1 MKIWQRAGISL
12 LAPCVFLSLTGM
24 AVLGQTVTQQES
36 TFANLSSMGGSYF
49 QQGVSDLI
57 VTFDPPP
64 IVDGTKG
71 IYAYNEN
78 SVSFRRRV
86 SSACA
91 HADSGPSGLP
101 DNGTGYL
108 QFLAFS
114 SDWYVEM
121 GGDLFDARQV
131 DLAEYSTVYTVRS
144 RITFVG
150 YKLDG
155 SSVSVTFVTDGIIDG
170 TGPQA
175 DFQTFIFPTTFINLV
190 RMEIT
195 EPLFSMDNLVVASA
209 ANGDI
214 VYHTLTVRDGRGTA
228 APANGS
234 NRYAAGTPVTA
245 TVPPQISEGTN
256 LFVCTGACVE
266 GNAYSLTG
274 LATVTM
280 TLTNNATLTWL
291 WQARPLPPTADVV
304 LTFDPPSLPHGS
316 RSLDNYTQSGV
327 YFGGTLPGSYAHTD
341 TGLTLWPNNGSAYLA
356 VTRYY
361 TYFDMGGQPFSLK
374 QVDLAEYST
383 VYAIPMDAIFTGRKT
398 DGSSV
403 TATFTLDGVMDGT
416 GPLNDFQTFTF
427 PASFNNLTRVDFN
440 GHVMMPSLDNLVV
453 TPCVSVTLQTAGSPL
468 PCGTPLPFGYG
479 VATVSAGTLLTNRVD
494 GLVDGGA
501 CIRYACKGWTG
512 SGSIPASGSGSIVA
526 STVTEDSTLTWNWQT
541 QYRHTTQTEG
551 EGTVTAASA
560 WLDAGTNVVFIAT
573 PASGWTFSGWTGD
586 TNGCTMSGNVI
597 TVSMTQARTLVAC
610 FATLPGPSAGGLVL
624 WNRLGSEAEV
634 RNSAAGSNGL
644 AFTGTFV
651 PGVFGNALELST
663 QNQFAVSFPAN
674 VLPRQAGCLEFWAKA
689 SDVPD
694 SLPLGTSVFL
704 AGVTDTRNNAY
715 PMMHFSSNDGA
726 ANGGLCLRLGGIGS
740 AGTGTY
746 GNWTYTSALKGAAF
760 ADWHHYALAWSVDG
774 IPRVTNP
781 VRHMA
786 VYVDGVLNTGSW
798 IGAILPPAPLTLP
811 ENGKL
816 GLLYLASLTSC
827 RAAIDNL
834 KIWDYA
840 KTDFS
845 DRFNEGQDAPP
856 FILTV
861 AGARG
866 NASPDN
872 GSYLHP
878 TGAVVSACVP
888 SPVTD
893 GTTRHLCTGATVE
906 GNACAQAGATNVT
919 LTITNNAT
927 LTWNWQTQHRLTTQ
941 TEGEG
946 AVSAADGWQNEGA
959 RVALTATAGPGW
971 FFAGWEGDAGDC
983 VLQGQTITVPMT
995 RARSIQALFIKVIN
1009 MTFAEFAAQPGNL
1022 ALKYKQLS
1030 GLWRYS
1036 NELGGLTCDSPA
1048 NKSGAAFQISVNGP
1062 GLVSFEAEL
1071 SGADGTNAILCMAGS
1086 QTHDLTF
1093 TRTAQNVSL
1102 AIPAGPQRIQW
1113 LVQRGAKS
1121 PEVTGIIRNIR
1132 WTPLAEASEPVPANG
1147 QTILRRNFA
1156 GLAWSGECDYYKA
1169 YAGLTPS
1176 TMKPVG
1182 TGVFVN
1188 MPIPAAALEALT
1200 AEAFGNPIY
1209 WRIDA
1214 VRCDTFGVE
1223 AVMRGSV
1230 WKVAV
1235 LPQGVPEFEAG
1246 RFANAELT
1254 VGVQCDV
1261 GPLVVD
1267 RGLEGLMACRI
1278 DTGALPPGLRL
1289 SLQSGAVGV
1298 SGVPTRAGH
1307 YQAMLQLTL
1316 RNNTKTVR
1324 GTSLL
1329 LDIVVTA
1336 LENAAGDFDGW
1347 ADGSLYGEGSAR
1359 LSVTPLG
1366 HITGKL
1372 SMRGTNYTFKASNFS
1387 AMTNGCCTVKTAA
1400 SHGAKTAI
1408 PIQFSIDKSGAV
1420 TAGFV
1425 DEPEAELVFVRNDW
1439 KAFGMAEVLNQVAGV
1454 YPIEVPEITPTRAV
1468 SSGGGLVTLA
1478 VSSDGAVRL
1487 TGMLP
1492 GGTPVLSSGTLL
1504 LVQRRETPSDRF
1516 VVVVYGTF
1524 PGTRSLCRSIFGV
1537 FEIIAGANAGERNL
1551 LMEVI
1556 PLRVW

>member
-1 MKIWQRAGISL
+1 
-12 LAPCVFLSLTGM
+12 M
-24 AVLGQTVTQQES
+24 ANLQASTVTNGLYACYPLNGNATDTSGEGLHGTMS
-36 TFANLSSMGGSYF
+36 TTVTPSADRFGKADMALRFNGTSTYVRVADFAPNRSAFAACVWAKPDLKGPLLVP
-49 QQGVSDLI
+49 QDLI
-57 VTFDPPP
+57 SKHGNPLDTQLLVRRDRNGKYGVEWT
-64 IVDGTKG
+64 IG
-71 IYAYNEN
+71 N
-78 SVSFRRRV
+78 VSFDL
-86 SSACA
+86 
-91 HADSGPSGLP
+91 DSPNVGAIEPSYTNW
-101 DNGTGYL
+101 DFIVVQYTGSKL
-108 QFLAFS
+108 QF
-114 SDWYVEM
+114 YVNN
-121 GGDLFDARQV
+121 Q
-131 DLAEYSTVYTVRS
+131 
-144 RITFVG
+144 
-150 YKLDG
+150 
-155 SSVSVTFVTDGIIDG
+155 
-170 TGPQA
+170 
-175 DFQTFIFPTTFINLV
+175 LV
-190 RMEIT
+190 REIDAIGQIAGCT
-195 EPLFSMDNLVVASA
+195 
-209 ANGDI
+209 
-214 VYHTLTVRDGRGTA
+214 HTLTFGAYASNPVSESFVGLLDDIRFYNRSLSPSEISELYNDNPARLSSLTVAGAHGTA
-228 APANGS
+228 EPGNGVHS
-234 NRYAAGTPVTA
+234 ITTGTTVFASVSSPVTEGA
-245 TVPPQISEGTN
+245 TRYI
-256 LFVCTGACVE
+256 CTGGTVQDNE
-266 GNAYSLTG
+266 YMQVSLTN
-274 LATVTM
+274 VTM
-280 TLTNNATLTWL
+280 TLTNNATLTW
-291 WQARPLPPTADVV
+291 
-304 LTFDPPSLPHGS
+304 
-316 RSLDNYTQSGV
+316 
-327 YFGGTLPGSYAHTD
+327 
-341 TGLTLWPNNGSAYLA
+341 
-356 VTRYY
+356 
-361 TYFDMGGQPFSLK
+361 
-374 QVDLAEYST
+374 
-383 VYAIPMDAIFTGRKT
+383 
-398 DGSSV
+398 
-403 TATFTLDGVMDGT
+403 
-416 GPLNDFQTFTF
+416 
-427 PASFNNLTRVDFN
+427 
-440 GHVMMPSLDNLVV
+440 
-453 TPCVSVTLQTAGSPL
+453 
-468 PCGTPLPFGYG
+468 
-479 VATVSAGTLLTNRVD
+479 
-494 GLVDGGA
+494 
-501 CIRYACKGWTG
+501 
-512 SGSIPASGSGSIVA
+512 
-526 STVTEDSTLTWNWQT
+526 NWQT
-541 QYRHTTQTEG
+541 QYHLSAGVLGNGTITLVEPWQN
-551 EGTVTAASA
+551 EGTTVELTATAA
-560 WLDAGTNVVFIAT
+560 T
-573 PASGWTFSGWTGD
+573 GWFFSGWTGD
-586 TNGCTMSGNVI
+586 TNGCAMSGSSI
-597 TVSMTQARTLVAC
+597 TVPMTGALSIQAV
-610 FATLPGPSAGGLVL
+610 
-624 WNRLGSEAEV
+624 
-634 RNSAAGSNGL
+634 
-644 AFTGTFV
+644 
-651 PGVFGNALELST
+651 
-663 QNQFAVSFPAN
+663 
-674 VLPRQAGCLEFWAKA
+674 
-689 SDVPD
+689 
-694 SLPLGTSVFL
+694 
-704 AGVTDTRNNAY
+704 
-715 PMMHFSSNDGA
+715 FSSNFPPSLADGLLA
-726 ANGGLCLRLGGIGS
+726 YYPLNGS
-740 AGTGTY
+740 ATDTSGGKAHGTMTPGVTPAVDRFGQADMALRFSGSTSYVRVASFQQSRGTFAACV
-746 GNWTYTSALKGAAF
+746 WAKPDLKGPLLAPQDLISKHGNPLDTQLLVRRDLNGKYGVEWSIGNVSFDLDSPNEGSIEPSYTKWDFIVVQYTGSKLQFYVNNQLMRENDASGLIAVCPHTLTF
-760 ADWHHYALAWSVDG
+760 GAYASNPEIEKFVGLMDDIRFYNRALSPSEISDLYDG
-774 IPRVTNP
+774 YTKTLT
-781 VRHMA
+781 VRGAEGPAVPSNGVH
-786 VYVDGVLNTGSW
+786 VYV
-798 IGAILPPAPLTLP
+798 
-811 ENGKL
+811 NGM
-816 GLLYLASLTSC
+816 S
-827 RAAIDNL
+827 ID
-834 KIWDYA
+834 
-840 KTDFS
+840 S
-845 DRFNEGQDAPP
+845 S
-856 FILTV
+856 V
-861 AGARG
+861 A
-866 NASPDN
+866 
-872 GSYLHP
+872 
-878 TGAVVSACVP
+878 
-888 SPVTD
+888 SPVTQENM
-893 GTTRHLCTGATVE
+893 RRLCTGATVE
-906 GNACAQAGATNVT
+906 GNACTQAGATNVT
-919 LTITNNAT
+919 LTLTNNAT
-927 LTWNWQTQHRLTTQ
+927 LTWNWQTQYRLTTQ

-1176 TMKPVG
+1176 AMKPVG

-1188 MPIPAAALEALT
+1188 VPIPAAALEALT

-1223 AVMRGSV
+1223 AVKRGSV

-1267 RGLEGLMACRI
+1267 RGLEGQMACRV

-1289 SLQSGAVGV
+1289 SVQSGAVGV

-1316 RNNTKTVR
+1316 RSNTKTVR

-1347 ADGSLYGEGSAR
+1347 ADGSIYGEGSAR

-1372 SMRGTNYTFKASNFS
+1372 SMRGTNYTFKASNFN
-1387 AMTNGCCTVKTAA
+1387 AMTNGCCTVKTVA

-1425 DEPEAELVFVRNDW
+1425 DEPEAELVFVRNSW
-1439 KAFGMAEVLNQVAGV
+1439 KASGRAEVLNQVAGV
-1454 YPIEVPEITPTRAV
+1454 YPVEVPEITSTRSV

-1504 LVQRRETPSDRF
+1504 LVQRRETPPDRF

-1524 PGTRSLCRSIFGV
+1524 PGTRSLYRSIFGV
-1537 FEIIAGANAGERNL
+1537 FEIIVGANAGERNL
-1551 LMEVI
+1551 LTEVI